1 MRMVV
6 IVLIGVVLGVA
17 VARVRAHRDA
27 PLPVEPPPAAGSET
41 TSRSTWTRLANGRA
55 PETPPQRELQPSDA
69 RYNPVA
75 LDEEEDGLRSAREI
89 FEAEPRDPKFAPI
102 LEERIRATLPTVLRE
117 LSLEKQIRVM
127 QIECRT
133 LSCLTRLEVPS
144 SEGRRVYQLFS
155 GILLGDLQNPD
166 LETSK
171 SNPDVSY
178 VILVSL
184 NRPDARDEAYYKRRL
199 EESTWPALE
208 WAKERSRAEK
218 EESTKQ
224 PGAAPPPEEPK

>member
-1 MRMVV
+1 MRMVTIMLV
-6 IVLIGVVLGVA
+6 GIVLGVV
-17 VARVRAHRDA
+17 VARGRPHRDA
-27 PLPVEPPPAAGSET
+27 PLPVDPLPAAGSGAT
-41 TSRSTWTRLANGRA
+41 AHSTWTRFANGRA
-55 PETPPQRELQPSDA
+55 PETPPQRELQPSDP

-89 FEAEPRDPKFAPI
+89 FEDEPRDPKFAPI

-117 LSLEKQIRVM
+117 LSLEKQIRVLN
-127 QIECRT
+127 IECRT

-144 SEGRRVYQLFS
+144 SEGRRIYQLLS

-166 LETSK
+166 LETAK

-208 WAKERSRAEK
+208 WAKERARAE
-218 EESTKQ
+218 ESIKQ
-224 PGAAPPPEEPK
+224 QGASPPPEESK